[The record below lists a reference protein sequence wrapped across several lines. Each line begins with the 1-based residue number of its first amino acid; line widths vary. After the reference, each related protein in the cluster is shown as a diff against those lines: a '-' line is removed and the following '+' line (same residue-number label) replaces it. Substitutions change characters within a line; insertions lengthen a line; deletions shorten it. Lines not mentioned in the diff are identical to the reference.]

1 MALPYVLQNLP
12 KALLLALLVGE
23 PAMAVDYVKCD
34 AMERAYARLVN
45 QRVDFIIKNFKPAK
59 FAKLRDLCRKYKL
72 PDNPMPDATNDQAV
86 ERWLAIEKERF
97 PIEMELIEKRS
108 KCLTNPENMAIA
120 EAAAYKKIHPM
131 NREKIAKVAADLKA
145 AKCP

>member
-1 MALPYVLQNLP
+1 VQHLP
-12 KALLLALLVGE
+12 KALLLALLLGAE
-23 PAMAVDYVKCD
+23 PAMAVDYLNCE
-34 AMERAYARLVN
+34 AMQRAYARLVN

-72 PDNPMPDATNDQAV
+72 PDNPLPDARNDQAV
-86 ERWLAIEKERF
+86 ERWLAIEEERF
-97 PIEMELIEKRS
+97 PIEMELITKHS

-120 EAAAYKKIHPM
+120 EAAAYKKFHPM

>member
-23 PAMAVDYVKCD
+23 PAMAVDYLNCE
-34 AMERAYARLVN
+34 AMQRAYARLVN
-45 QRVDFIIKNFKPAK
+45 QRVDFIIKNFEPAK
-59 FAKLRDLCRKYKL
+59 TAKLADLCTWRS
-72 PDNPMPDATNDQAV
+72 NPMPDPINDKAV
-86 ERWLAIEKERF
+86 ERWLAIQKETLEKYE
-97 PIEMELIEKRS
+97 
-108 KCLTNPENMAIA
+108 KCLFNPENMAIA
-120 EAAAYKKIHPM
+120 EAAAIKKIHPM